1 MDGQGYSIR
10 KSGGVTA
17 PPEGSSVP
25 GEKALELINRYTRRH
40 FSAGE
45 LYTFPV
51 VLCDNEIDRDGE
63 RFTAGALEKLAGL
76 FPGKTGIFNHSGKAE
91 SQTARLY
98 SCRVERDPARR
109 TLAGEPYARLVGE
122 AYLPRTEKNADFITE
137 LDGGIKKEVSVG
149 CAVAKVTCSVC
160 GADLKNGGCGH
171 VRGQIYGGVR
181 CCAVLDEPTD
191 AYEWSFVAVPA
202 QRAAGVRKC
211 FSGRSGEEIEKSL
224 RETDGEFSLTGEERR
239 RLLERLDR
247 LEEEAACGRA
257 YRAKVRKDFL
267 RFASLTKPEIPAE
280 VLGRA
285 ADGMSL
291 PDLQCFAESCRRE
304 AQKALPLEPQLAGG
318 KKKAPGPDGNAPFRI

>member
-109 TLAGEPYARLVGE
+109 TLAGNPMRALWAKPTCRGRK
-122 AYLPRTEKNADFITE
+122 RT
-137 LDGGIKKEVSVG
+137 
-149 CAVAKVTCSVC
+149 
-160 GADLKNGGCGH
+160 
-171 VRGQIYGGVR
+171 
-181 CCAVLDEPTD
+181 PTLSPN
-191 AYEWSFVAVPA
+191 W
-202 QRAAGVRKC
+202 
-211 FSGRSGEEIEKSL
+211 
-224 RETDGEFSLTGEERR
+224 T
-239 RLLERLDR
+239 
-247 LEEEAACGRA
+247 
-257 YRAKVRKDFL
+257 
-267 RFASLTKPEIPAE
+267 
-280 VLGRA
+280 
-285 ADGMSL
+285 
-291 PDLQCFAESCRRE
+291 AESRKRSASGAPSRR
-304 AQKALPLEPQLAGG
+304 
-318 KKKAPGPDGNAPFRI
+318 